1 MPEGQ
6 CHHSHSPNQF
16 NSPSCKFY
24 QRGIHT
30 IIDGVGGG
38 PGGCQNP
45 NCIYSH
51 KLELKTPLATAQTS
65 TTPNT
70 NSNVIK
76 EPLICRPFAINGY
89 CDNGRSCPYIHYF
102 QCPDYL
108 EFGYCMKG
116 TNCKLQHDFKKGEL
130 SSKNE
135 FFGHVQP
142 MFIDDNENQDDI
154 STSDGKKTVSLPLR
168 NADNDDV
175 GNNDDDDDDDV
186 VVGGGFDDD
195 DRNGNKKANDD
206 DDDDESEYET
216 DSDLDVEINTG
227 FDMMKQDGDD
237 EALRANDDYVQF

>member
-51 KLELKTPLATAQTS
+51 KLELTTPLTF
-65 TTPNT
+65 PNT

-130 SSKNE
+130 ASQDE
-135 FFGHVQP
+135 YFGHVQP
-142 MFIDDNENQDDI
+142 MFIDDNDNENENQDDV
-154 STSDGKKTVSLPLR
+154 KKSFSMPLR

-175 GNNDDDDDDDV
+175 ATNDDDDDV

-195 DRNGNKKANDD
+195 NGNGNKKDNGDD
-206 DDDDESEYET
+206 DNESEYET
-216 DSDLDVEINTG
+216 DSDSDIEINTG
-227 FDMMKQDGDD
+227 FDMKQDGND
-237 EALRANDDYVQF
+237 EALRLNDDYVQI